1 LWSSQV
7 QNLLVNSLSAR
18 SRARERLLDIV
29 VETAYSWPEMR
40 LPGGVAVAAAAI
52 LLAGCLG
59 GDGDGKARKTDDRVP
74 RGGTLRIG
82 TVGLPLETIDPGRVA
97 FDPALDELYRCC
109 LLRTLVNYRGGT
121 TEEGG
126 AVLRPDLAVA
136 LPKVSA
142 DGLTYTFRLKPGLRY
157 APPYDDVAIRA
168 QDVVRAIEYALRLPA
183 AALADYP
190 MLVIEGASDFQTHRA
205 ETIAGLETPDDRTL
219 VVHVGERVGNLAER
233 FSLALTAPVPPRTD
247 VGADPIGRVP
257 VASGPYMVAGSAR
270 FDYSRAP
277 TRGGLPPGFVLGK
290 RLTLVRNP
298 SWRNDPLRAAYV
310 DRIVLTPEQQPGEAA
325 AKLDRGVLDI
335 ALGQLL
341 PTPDQ
346 LERYSA
352 DPNLERRLFAHV
364 GNTVRYIAL
373 NLAVPPFDDIH
384 VRKAVNLAV
393 DKQALRRTSQGGGRG
408 ARIAGHIAPD
418 AFLNNLLLDYDPY
431 ETPGARGDLDA
442 ARKEMA
448 KSRYDRDAD
457 GACDAAVCKGI
468 AALVRTDN
476 PTIPQLGRIVAENLR
491 PLGLELDL
499 EPVDV
504 DKYFALV
511 TRPQSRLPVIPALG
525 VAPNSI
531 NASSVFRDLFY
542 GRTIGAP
549 SLGLAGSLVGA
560 SPQQLRKWKYRV
572 THVPNVDAKID
583 ECLRLT
589 GGAQTQCWAETDQ
602 LLMEKVVPWVPYLF
616 EGFATVVS
624 RRVTRFTYAQSN
636 LILMPAFDRIALKRG
651 SR

>member
-1 LWSSQV
+1 M
-7 QNLLVNSLSAR
+7 
-18 SRARERLLDIV
+18 
-29 VETAYSWPEMR
+29 PGPMR
-40 LPGGVAVAAAAI
+40 LPGGVAVAAAAV

-59 GDGDGKARKTDDRVP
+59 DGDDKARKTDDRVP

-82 TVGLPLETIDPGRVA
+82 TVGLPLETIDPGRVP
-97 FDPALDELYRCC
+97 FDPALHELYRCC

-136 LPKVSA
+136 LPELSA

-168 QDVVRAIEYALRLPA
+168 QDVVRAIEYALRVPA
-183 AALADYP
+183 GPFASYYP
-190 MLVIEGASDFQTHRA
+190 MLAIEGASDFQTRKA

-219 VVHVGERVGNLAER
+219 VVHVGERVGDLAER
-233 FSLALTAPVPPRTD
+233 FSLALTAPVPSRTD
-247 VGADPIGRVP
+247 VGADSIGRVP

-270 FDYSRAP
+270 FDSSRAP
-277 TRGGLPPGFVLGK
+277 TRGRLPPGFVLGK

-298 SWRNDPLRAAYV
+298 SWRNDSLRAAYV
-310 DRIVLTPEQQPGEAA
+310 DRIVLTPEQEPGEAA

-341 PTPDQ
+341 PTPKQ

-364 GNTVRYIAL
+364 GNVVRYIAF
-373 NLAVPPFDDIH
+373 NLAAPPFDDIH

-393 DKQALRRTSQGGGRG
+393 DKQALRRTSRGGGRG

-457 GACDAAVCKGI
+457 GTCDATVCKRI
-468 AALVRTDN
+468 AAPVRTDD

-499 EPVDV
+499 QPLDS

-511 TRPQSRLPVIPALG
+511 SRPQSRLPVIPALG
-525 VAPNSI
+525 IAPDSI
-531 NASSVFRDLFY
+531 NASSVFRTLFY
-542 GRTIGAP
+542 GPIVGTPAGT
-549 SLGLAGSLVGA
+549 GLAGSLVGA
-560 SPQQLRKWKYRV
+560 SSQQLRRWKYRV

-616 EGFATVVS
+616 DGFATVVS